1 MSGYQ
6 YPHEPSAADYDYH
19 GGHYQGAS
27 GVAGGSGGLPVSI
40 TRSLRNQGGLSI
52 NVGEANKGDVDQAHA
67 AHAVMNHEQYDAQQ
81 YEHVDRGFDGDEEG
95 SFHEGSDEEVAE
107 ALQGGQHRFRYQQ
120 HHDDEMH
127 GGQGMEHDVDDEE
140 VEGAEEDL
148 NAGEFSDS
156 LSSSPSIPD
165 EDIDFGLVY
174 ALHTFL
180 ATVDGQA
187 SVVKGD
193 KLLLLDD
200 SNSYWW
206 LVRVLKTQAIGYIP
220 AENIETPWE
229 RLARLNKHR
238 NVDLTSA
245 TQQDV
250 ITGPTSSSARTRFI
264 SRIPPSQQPN
274 PHESR
279 HPFAKGVP
287 ASPSHK
293 DHPRNISPPPFV
305 GRPGSSKAKTVGF
318 AAPTYYAHSATGM
331 TDEEGEEDGE
341 GYEEGMD
348 VEGDEGDELD
358 RHPAE
363 GFEEDEEEDG
373 LRAGARE
380 ESEFSDDH
388 EHHQGAASGRQEH
401 EGVFADGEAEGEE
414 TDGEADDEDDT
425 AEARRGRSPYDEAL
439 RPSSSASA
447 QGTDEA
453 AKRQHWERES
463 AAALQAQEQAAQAEA
478 HWKRERDAQGQQ
490 QRALSPRVDSIGAA
504 QGRRPLSP
512 ADANLQQHA
521 QRLAPQDGLSPRTRQ
536 TDNFGLSPTQPGPS
550 SLASSTRSS
559 RFDENDFLDSEAPTK
574 KLTATP
580 PIARDEDAS
589 RFDDNLG
596 RSPTSHPQLLPG
608 GQPPRQVAQQPLR
621 VRGVDLVDPRDPRYN
636 RMLQPTKQA
645 GEDLIYERVVADAQ
659 RQQRMQAQVDG
670 GARNGSLDYGVGNEG
685 DASFGSVDTH
695 TSSIS
700 EGVGASGSK
709 KGQQAPTT
717 TEKKR
722 KSGGG
727 ILGLFRKKDKKKK
740 GDSKDENVVRSS
752 EDSGVLSPT
761 STAFRRSGSISP
773 VTAQQAPNERTSSR
787 SGAPTAESMF
797 STDAALRQQEL
808 EAKQALY
815 HQYGVS
821 RAPGDI
827 TNTMTP
833 RGQPGGLS
841 VSDAQSQS
849 RLSVEGTGSKRN
861 SLQLLSHPAS
871 VVGPT
876 GSLGSP
882 SSLGPAGQRMRPGSL
897 IGSPS
902 IPGLEVPLLS
912 VMRVFA
918 GANIDSDA
926 TFKTVLLNQS
936 TNAADLV
943 KQAMQRFR
951 LTGADLT
958 RDDFYLTVKELG
970 GDERPLHDIEKPLE
984 IFEELSER
992 AGDESAFPPNVRRS
1006 SVGSINSISS
1016 NLSLNPAIA
1025 RSGVNDWS
1033 DDSAVKFYLHRR
1045 GNPDSPLVG
1054 QTPLD
1059 GAEDSFAQHSS
1070 EHDTASDHTATPQLG
1085 VPQNAPSY
1093 RFAVRLLIHPGD
1105 LPENVVFDPAS
1116 NAIIPKAVLAERQQ
1130 RNGGFSEPQ
1139 SPSSLSSSQQ
1149 PREKIIFFPK
1159 NANVSEVI
1167 ETALDRFGIVDGVVD
1182 GGDEVEDRV
1191 SRRRSVT
1198 RVKYSLAVLHEGKE
1212 SFLNASSKLLDAYTA
1227 PPLFKAYDR
1236 SSKEFRRR
1244 SADTSLILGS
1254 SADVQTTDPVF
1265 VIRRSP
1271 LRSTAGRGGVLPQT
1285 IDELEEL
1292 QQRRQAEEDDE
1303 QEVLR
1308 GSPNPATGPRSHRDI
1323 IAAQRAASRANQQA
1337 ILSAQKNGEQGYD
1350 IAIRDQGTI
1359 RSARDV
1365 DNDEVRYSYVD
1376 ESGAET
1382 DISRIVENEWQS
1394 KGRPGPPPDPV
1405 EMHRPTSSF
1414 SRTASAATT
1423 TDADSFRTAPSSLPD
1438 GAMATDNESLADDD
1452 QQAIEALR
1460 STNLDIDSP
1469 VSAFA
1474 PEVSPSVASFKTAMA
1489 VPPAAAHEDV
1499 LKDALGPRPTTSP
1512 ALDENLQDR
1521 LERVLARVKEEK
1533 ARRAASPTGAN
1544 VRPRS
1549 FMSSST
1555 SATPTGRF
1563 SPVNVGIRSASAM
1576 GGRRSP
1582 FGDGMRDAPSIN
1594 QLMSQ
1599 STPPASTLPR
1609 DGASAHAKKDSI
1621 ASVTSTASTTT
1632 DQLST
1637 PVTGI
1642 SSGFTPA
1649 SSANSNH
1656 RPQIVY
1662 RDDFGYDT
1670 LLAIVEADS
1679 HAPARQPEQVSPEDA
1694 VLHSLFGRGL
1704 DSVPDLHPEVR
1715 SAYEGPA
1722 KALDDLDARLDSLLV
1737 SLASGRPRDLSPPR
1751 ARRRVL
1757 SRFISLPML
1766 EEELA
1771 RSLARLDH
1779 LNQLLR
1785 EDEASLKQQ
1794 RAAHAAFLRKYPFAR
1809 TAPPPEPPRAA
1820 PTQTRTA
1827 PVEPKAVAPT
1837 SYGRG
1842 EHPNSKKNLALG
1854 RGRYWPRRERSP
1866 SPPAPSAHPTS
1877 GSKRP
1882 RTDTATSQTAKAARE
1897 PIATVAQRSVA
1908 AMDSNPSPAP
1918 QQPASRPHR
1927 PRYLNRYVAP
1937 GPLEERL
1944 WHLTTPLEEYDLNFA
1959 FDLPPY
1965 ALVTDGVVLTPLI
1978 PCLHARRLYR
1988 LYSTHTAGFAYLP
2001 YGPFPT
2007 FESFLTFIEI
2017 RRRQT
2022 GSFLFVVYDRL
2033 LEFDDGRSEV
2043 DGLREERIAGIV
2055 GIKSS
2060 EPERMAEIGHLHI
2073 PAPFQR
2079 SHIFTHA
2086 AYLLLQWLF
2095 SSPFPSIPPGS
2106 HPFTTLHG
2114 LGLRRVQW
2122 AAGSRNTA
2130 SINAALRLGF
2140 QMEASDQQWERPL
2153 AKDRGKVEGLE
2164 LPEFVQGQWRE
2175 REEGIGLGRHSA
2187 LLSMAWDRWENEGR
2201 AKLEMMAAERGVV
2214 RRKAKDVLGDL
2225 L

>member
-1 MSGYQ
+1 MAAYQ
-6 YPHEPSAADYDYH
+6 YSREPSAADYNYH
-19 GGHYQGAS
+19 GEHYQSAPGL
-27 GVAGGSGGLPVSI
+27 AGGSGGLPVSI
-40 TRSLRNQGGLSI
+40 TRTLRNQGGLSI
-52 NVGEANKGDVDQAHA
+52 NVGDANKGDQAHA
-67 AHAVMNHEQYDAQQ
+67 VQALTDHEQYDGQQ
-81 YEHVDRGFDGDEEG
+81 YEHVDRGFDGDEEA

-107 ALQGGQHRFRYQQ
+107 ALQGGQHRFHYQQ
-120 HHDDEMH
+120 HHGDEM
-127 GGQGMEHDVDDEE
+127 QGLEHDVDDEE
-140 VEGAEEDL
+140 VEGAEEDII
-148 NAGEFSDS
+148 AGEFSDS

-264 SRIPPSQQPN
+264 SRIPPSQQPH

-279 HPFAKGVP
+279 HPSAKGIP

-293 DHPRNISPPPFV
+293 DHPRNISPPPSV

-331 TDEEGEEDGE
+331 TDEEGDEDGE
-341 GYEEGMD
+341 EHEEGMD
-348 VEGDEGDELD
+348 VEGEEGDELD

-363 GFEEDEEEDG
+363 GFEENEEEDG

-388 EHHQGAASGRQEH
+388 EHHHGAAIVRQEP

-414 TDGEADDEDDT
+414 TDGEADDEDDP
-425 AEARRGRSPYDEAL
+425 AEARRGRSPYDDAP

-447 QGTDEA
+447 QGTHEA

-463 AAALQAQEQAAQAEA
+463 AGALRAQEQAVQAEA
-478 HWKRERDAQGQQ
+478 QWKRERDAQDQQQQQ
-490 QRALSPRVDSIGAA
+490 QRTVSPRVDSIGAA

-512 ADANLQQHA
+512 ADTNLQHS
-521 QRLAPQDGLSPRTRQ
+521 QRPPSQDGLSPRTRQ
-536 TDNFGLSPTQPGPS
+536 TDDFGLSPTQPGTS

-559 RFDENDFLDSEAPTK
+559 RFDEGDFLDSEAPTK

-580 PIARDEDAS
+580 PIARDEDPS
-589 RFDDNLG
+589 RFDDNAG
-596 RSPTSHPQLLPG
+596 CSPPPTHPPQLQPG
-608 GQPPRQVAQQPLR
+608 GQPLRQAAQQPLR

-645 GEDLIYERVVADAQ
+645 GEDVIYERVVADAQ

-670 GARNGSLDYGVGNEG
+670 QGRSGSLDYGAGIEG

-709 KGQQAPTT
+709 KSQQVPTT

-740 GDSKDENVVRSS
+740 GDAKDETAVRSS
-752 EDSGVLSPT
+752 ADSGALSPT

-773 VTAQQAPNERTSSR
+773 IAVQQAPSERTSSR
-787 SGAPTAESMF
+787 YAAPTAESMF

-841 VSDAQSQS
+841 VGDTSSQVRRS
-849 RLSVEGTGSKRN
+849 LDGTGSKRN
-861 SLQLLSHPAS
+861 SLQLISHPAS
-871 VVGPT
+871 VVGPN
-876 GSLGSP
+876 GSVGSP
-882 SSLGPAGQRMRPGSL
+882 NSLGPAGQRMRPGSL

-918 GANIDSDA
+918 GASIDSDA

-936 TNAADLV
+936 TTAADLV

-951 LTGADLT
+951 LIGAELT

-970 GDERPLHDIEKPLE
+970 GDERPLHNIEKPLE
-984 IFEELSER
+984 VFEELSER
-992 AGDESAFPPNVRRS
+992 AGEDLALPPNVRRS

-1045 GNPDSPLVG
+1045 GHADSPLVG
-1054 QTPLD
+1054 QGPLD
-1059 GAEDSFAQHSS
+1059 GAEDSFAQQSS
-1070 EHDTASDHTATPQLG
+1070 EHNTASDHTATPQLG
-1085 VPQNAPSY
+1085 PQSTPSY
-1093 RFAVRLLIHPGD
+1093 RFAVRLLIYPGD
-1105 LPENVVFDPAS
+1105 LPDNVVFDPAS
-1116 NAIIPKAVLAERQQ
+1116 NAIIPKAVFADRQQ
-1130 RNGGFSEPQ
+1130 RNGGFSDSL
-1139 SPSSLSSSQQ
+1139 SPDSLSSSQQ
-1149 PREKIIFFPK
+1149 PREKVLFFPR

-1167 ETALDRFGIVDGVVD
+1167 ETALDRFGIIDGVVD

-1198 RVKYSLAVLHEGKE
+1198 RVKYSLAVLHNGKE
-1212 SFLNASSKLLDAYTA
+1212 SLLNASSRLLDAYTA
-1227 PPLFKAYDR
+1227 LPLFKAYDR

-1254 SADVQTTDPVF
+1254 SADVQSTDPVF

-1271 LRSTAGRGGVLPQT
+1271 LRSTAGRSGVLPRT

-1292 QQRRQAEEDDE
+1292 QQRRQAEDEE

-1308 GSPNPATGPRSHRDI
+1308 GSPNPATGPRSHRDM

-1359 RSARDV
+1359 RSARDGE
-1365 DNDEVRYSYVD
+1365 DDEVRYSYVD
-1376 ESGAET
+1376 ESGIET
-1382 DISRIVENEWQS
+1382 DISRIVETEWQS
-1394 KGRPGPPPDPV
+1394 KGRPGPPPKPV
-1405 EMHRPTSSF
+1405 DVQRPLSSF
-1414 SRTASAATT
+1414 SRSTSAATT
-1423 TDADSFRTAPSSLPD
+1423 TDADSFRTAPGSLPD
-1438 GAMATDNESLADDD
+1438 GGTATDNESLADDE
-1452 QQAIEALR
+1452 QQAIAALR
-1460 STNLDIDSP
+1460 STNVNIDSP

-1474 PEVSPSVASFKTAMA
+1474 PEVSPSIASFKTATA
-1489 VPPAAAHEDV
+1489 IPPQTAHDDV

-1512 ALDENLQDR
+1512 ALDENLQER

-1533 ARRAASPTGAN
+1533 ARRAASPNGVN

-1549 FMSSST
+1549 FMSSSAT
-1555 SATPTGRF
+1555 ATPTGRF
-1563 SPVNVGIRSASAM
+1563 SPVNVGVRSASAM

-1599 STPPASTLPR
+1599 STPPASALPR
-1609 DGASAHAKKDSI
+1609 EAESGHAKKDSI
-1621 ASVTSTASTTT
+1621 ASVSSTASTTT

-1656 RPQIVY
+1656 RPQIAY

-1670 LLAIVEADS
+1670 LLAIIEADS
-1679 HAPARQPEQVSPEDA
+1679 HAPARQLEQVSPEDS
-1694 VLHSLFGRGL
+1694 VVHNLFGRGL

-1722 KALDDLDARLDSLLV
+1722 KALDDLDVRLDSLL
-1737 SLASGRPRDLSPPR
+1737 
-1751 ARRRVL
+1751 
-1757 SRFISLPML
+1757 
-1766 EEELA
+1766 
-1771 RSLARLDH
+1771 
-1779 LNQLLR
+1779 
-1785 EDEASLKQQ
+1785 ASL
-1794 RAAHAAFLRKYPFAR
+1794 
-1809 TAPPPEPPRAA
+1809 
-1820 PTQTRTA
+1820 
-1827 PVEPKAVAPT
+1827 
-1837 SYGRG
+1837 
-1842 EHPNSKKNLALG
+1842 
-1854 RGRYWPRRERSP
+1854 
-1866 SPPAPSAHPTS
+1866 
-1877 GSKRP
+1877 
-1882 RTDTATSQTAKAARE
+1882 
-1897 PIATVAQRSVA
+1897 
-1908 AMDSNPSPAP
+1908 
-1918 QQPASRPHR
+1918 
-1927 PRYLNRYVAP
+1927 
-1937 GPLEERL
+1937 
-1944 WHLTTPLEEYDLNFA
+1944 
-1959 FDLPPY
+1959 
-1965 ALVTDGVVLTPLI
+1965 
-1978 PCLHARRLYR
+1978 
-1988 LYSTHTAGFAYLP
+1988 
-2001 YGPFPT
+2001 
-2007 FESFLTFIEI
+2007 
-2017 RRRQT
+2017 
-2022 GSFLFVVYDRL
+2022 
-2033 LEFDDGRSEV
+2033 
-2043 DGLREERIAGIV
+2043 
-2055 GIKSS
+2055 
-2060 EPERMAEIGHLHI
+2060 
-2073 PAPFQR
+2073 
-2079 SHIFTHA
+2079 
-2086 AYLLLQWLF
+2086 
-2095 SSPFPSIPPGS
+2095 
-2106 HPFTTLHG
+2106 
-2114 LGLRRVQW
+2114 VQ
-2122 AAGSRNTA
+2122 A
-2130 SINAALRLGF
+2130 
-2140 QMEASDQQWERPL
+2140 
-2153 AKDRGKVEGLE
+2153 
-2164 LPEFVQGQWRE
+2164 
-2175 REEGIGLGRHSA
+2175 
-2187 LLSMAWDRWENEGR
+2187 
-2201 AKLEMMAAERGVV
+2201 
-2214 RRKAKDVLGDL
+2214 
-2225 L
+2225 

>member
-6 YPHEPSAADYDYH
+6 YSHDPSAADYDYH

-52 NVGEANKGDVDQAHA
+52 NIGEANKGDDQQAHA
-67 AHAVMNHEQYDAQQ
+67 AHAAVNHEQYDGQQ

-120 HHDDEMH
+120 NHGDEMH
-127 GGQGMEHDVDDEE
+127 GEQGMEHDVDDEE

-293 DHPRNISPPPFV
+293 DHPRNISPPPFA

-341 GYEEGMD
+341 GYDEGMD
-348 VEGDEGDELD
+348 VEGEEGDELD

-388 EHHQGAASGRQEH
+388 EHHHGSAAGRQEH
-401 EGVFADGEAEGEE
+401 EGVFADGEAEGELS
-414 TDGEADDEDDT
+414 DGEADDEDDT

-478 HWKRERDAQGQQ
+478 QWKRERDAQGQQ

-504 QGRRPLSP
+504 QDRRPLSP
-512 ADANLQQHA
+512 ADANLQQHS

-536 TDNFGLSPTQPGPS
+536 TDNVGLSPTQPGTS

-559 RFDENDFLDSEAPTK
+559 RFDENDFLDSEVPTK

-580 PIARDEDAS
+580 PIARDENAS

-596 RSPTSHPQLLPG
+596 RSPPSNHPPQLQPG
-608 GQPPRQVAQQPLR
+608 GQPPRQAPQQPLR

-670 GARNGSLDYGVGNEG
+670 GARNGSLDYSVGNEG

-722 KSGGG
+722 KSVGG
-727 ILGLFRKKDKKKK
+727 ILGLFRKKDKNKK
-740 GDSKDENVVRSS
+740 GDSKDENAVRSS

-773 VTAQQAPNERTSSR
+773 VAAQQAPNERTSSR
-787 SGAPTAESMF
+787 TGAPTAESMF

-871 VVGPT
+871 VVGPN

-936 TNAADLV
+936 TTAADLV

-958 RDDFYLTVKELG
+958 REDFYLTVKELG
-970 GDERPLHDIEKPLE
+970 GDERPLHDIENPLE

-1025 RSGVNDWS
+1025 RSGLNDWS

-1059 GAEDSFAQHSS
+1059 GAEDSFAQQSS

-1085 VPQNAPSY
+1085 VPQSTPSY

-1130 RNGGFSEPQ
+1130 RNSGFSEPQ
-1139 SPSSLSSSQQ
+1139 SPNSLSSSQQ
-1149 PREKIIFFPK
+1149 PREKIIFFPR

-1292 QQRRQAEEDDE
+1292 QQRRQAEEDEE

-1382 DISRIVENEWQS
+1382 DISRIVENEWQH
-1394 KGRPGPPPDPV
+1394 KARAGPPPEPV
-1405 EMHRPTSSF
+1405 EVHRPTSSF
-1414 SRTASAATT
+1414 SRTTSAATT
-1423 TDADSFRTAPSSLPD
+1423 TDADSFRTAPSSMPD
-1438 GAMATDNESLADDD
+1438 GAMATDNESLADDE

-1489 VPPAAAHEDV
+1489 VSPAAAHEDV

-1512 ALDENLQDR
+1512 ALDENLQER

-1555 SATPTGRF
+1555 TATPTGRF
-1563 SPVNVGIRSASAM
+1563 SPVNVGVRSASAM

-1594 QLMSQ
+1594 QLISQ

-1609 DGASAHAKKDSI
+1609 NGDSAHAKKGSI
-1621 ASVTSTASTTT
+1621 ASISSTASTTT

-1637 PVTGI
+1637 PVTVI

-1679 HAPARQPEQVSPEDA
+1679 HSPARQTEQVSPEDA

-1722 KALDDLDARLDSLLV
+1722 KALDDLDAPRASLT
-1737 SLASGRPRDLSPPR
+1737 LASGRPRDALPALDASCCPAP
-1751 ARRRVL
+1751 
-1757 SRFISLPML
+1757 SSLVSLLMK
-1766 EEELA
+1766 EELA
-1771 RSLARLDH
+1771 RSRARLDH
-1779 LNQLLR
+1779 LNQLWR
-1785 EDEASLKQQ
+1785 ENEASVKQQ
-1794 RAAHAAFLRKYPFAR
+1794 RAALAAHKRKHGLVNPC
-1809 TAPPPEPPRAA
+1809 PPRAA
-1820 PTQTRTA
+1820 PADPRA
-1827 PVEPKAVAPT
+1827 AT
-1837 SYGRG
+1837 SGRG
-1842 EHPNSKKNLALG
+1842 QHPNSQKNLALG
-1854 RGRYWPRRERSP
+1854 RGTYWARREQSP
-1866 SPPAPSAHPTS
+1866 SPPSQSARPTS

-1882 RTDTATSQTAKAARE
+1882 RTDTATSQTDKAARE
-1897 PIATVAQRSVA
+1897 PIAVVPQRSVA
-1908 AMDSNPSPAP
+1908 AMTSNPSPAP
-1918 QQPASRPHR
+1918 QQPASRPHL
-1927 PRYLNRYVAP
+1927 PRYLNRYVTP
-1937 GPLEERL
+1937 GPLEEWL
-1944 WHLTTPLEEYDLNFA
+1944 WHLTTPLEEYDLKFA

-1965 ALVTDGVVLTPLI
+1965 ALATNGVVLTPLI
-1978 PCLHARRLYR
+1978 PSLHARRLYR

-2001 YGPFPT
+2001 YGPFTT

-2017 RRRQT
+2017 RRRQP
-2022 GSFLFVVYDRL
+2022 GSFLFVVYDRS
-2033 LEFDDGRSEV
+2033 LEFDDGRSEA
-2043 DGLREERIAGIV
+2043 DGLREERVAGIV

-2079 SHIFTHA
+2079 SHVFTHA
-2086 AYLLLQWLF
+2086 AYLLLRWLF
-2095 SSPFPSIPPGS
+2095 SSPLPSVQPS
-2106 HPFTTLHG
+2106 SSSLTTFRG

-2122 AAGSRNTA
+2122 AAGSRNAA

-2153 AKDRGKVEGLE
+2153 AKDRGKVEGVE
-2164 LPEFVQGQWRE
+2164 VPEFVQGQWRE
-2175 REEGIGLGRHSA
+2175 REEEFGLGRHSA
-2187 LLSMAWDRWENEGR
+2187 LLSMGWDRWEKEGR
-2201 AKLEMMAAERGVV
+2201 AKLEGMMAERGVG
-2214 RRKAKDVLGDL
+2214 RRKANDVLGDL
-2225 L
+2225 LDACTQ